1 MSTKVLV
8 GDEFGLLKLVDIEK
22 KLVIGKYGE
31 MKRQNTVL
39 GISNLFENN
48 KDILAVAS
56 EKNFYVLNWAEGK
69 VKSDGYCNFGEK
81 MYVTSQVVKR
91 TIDFSS
97 AILAKNDNKLSVFR
111 FDEDFNMTPQELDT
125 DTVKLQC
132 IRDAP
137 STQEIFCLYRD
148 NPIKIFD
155 LERGK
160 MTWSAKNVPNNE
172 YDIKQGMFDT
182 DVAYSKQNP
191 NLFYTS
197 TAYGEI
203 RSYDRKIRPRPMK
216 DNKIYDKKINRV
228 VLSNCENYLTAGD
241 IYGSVYML
249 DKRKSKKIS
258 IIFYDYYIFES

>member
-8 GDEFGLLKLVDIEK
+8 GDEFGLLKCVDINK
-22 KLVIGKYGE
+22 KLVLGKYGE
-31 MKRQNTVL
+31 MKKHNSVV
-39 GISNLFENN
+39 GIANLFDNN

-56 EKNFYVLNWAEGK
+56 EKNFYVLNWTEGK
-69 VKSDGYCNFGEK
+69 IKSDGYCNFGEK
-81 MYVTSQVVKR
+81 NQVTSQVVKR

-97 AILAKNDNKLSVFR
+97 AIIAKNDNKLNVFR
-111 FDEDFNMTPQELDT
+111 FDEDINMTPQELDT

-137 STQEIFCLYRD
+137 STQEVFCLYRD

-155 LERGK
+155 LERAQI
-160 MTWSAKNVPNNE
+160 TWSAKNVPNSM
-172 YDIKQGMFDT
+172 YDLKVGIFDT

-216 DNKIYDKKINRV
+216 DNKIYDKKINRM
-228 VLSNCENYLTAGD
+228 VLSNCENYLTVGD
-241 IYGSVYML
+241 TYGSVYML
-249 DKRKSKKIS
+249 DKRKSK
-258 IIFYDYYIFES
+258 